1 MLEDVRCILLGGG
14 EIARRWLGVGESSM
28 MKSTQAFQQR
38 LRNRDEGPGHEQKL
52 RSRTQSG
59 QVPRS
64 I

>member
-1 MLEDVRCILLGGG
+1 MLDAGWGSAKG
-14 EIARRWLGVGESSM
+14 SM

-38 LRNRDEGPGHEQKL
+38 LRSRDEGPGQEQKL
-52 RSRTQSG
+52 RSRTQGG